1 MTTFR
6 KSALAAFAISLLAM
20 PSAGKTRWMIDT
32 DGGIIWEVKRGDA
45 HQDQIEM
52 SGKKVSAIV
61 TYGVNANG
69 QLELARQVVF
79 PSLRMIPNNTYASL
93 SYTFAA
99 DASPRIFV
107 DGRPARELVVRFRH
121 RGLIEIVSTLGPRG
135 HIELARTIFPS
146 VDKPALLEKYTF
158 VNRGKTDAA
167 IEVEATEKVVRT
179 ATTRGV
185 TGEYLITSEVQD
197 GGIKIAKPGETVIF
211 ASVFTAR
218 EAKAPKL
225 TLFVDEEEQARRNR
239 VDGWLSKLR
248 LETPDNL
255 LNIAFAF
262 AKIRTTESIFETKGG
277 LMHGPGGGTYYAAIW
292 ANDQAEYVNP
302 FFPFLGDPIANESAI
317 NSYRHFARYMNP
329 EYKPI
334 PSSIIAE
341 GTGCWNGAGD
351 RGDMAMIAYG
361 AARFALAL
369 GDRAHAEEL
378 WKLIAWCL
386 EYCRRKLNAQGVVAS
401 DSDELEG
408 RFPAGKANLTTSSLY
423 FDALNSAVLLGRD
436 LGNPTSELEQYSAQ
450 AKAIRAAI
458 ERYFGAN
465 VQGFDTY
472 RYYEE
477 NTKLRAWIC
486 IPLAMGIYD
495 RKAGT
500 IEALFSPALWTLD
513 GLATESGGKTFWDR
527 ATLYAL
533 RGALAAGE
541 IERALDF
548 LVRYSARRLLGDHV
562 PYPVEAWPEGNQRH
576 LAAESGLYCRI
587 FTEGLFGIRP
597 MGLRSFQ
604 VTPRLPRHWNNMKL
618 AGIYGFGNV
627 FDLVVTRSGQK
638 LRVET
643 LQRGSTVNVQL
654 VAEGGS
660 AMIRLADKP
669 SEVNVHSNAQSKLL

>member
-1 MTTFR
+1 
-6 KSALAAFAISLLAM
+6 
-20 PSAGKTRWMIDT
+20 
-32 DGGIIWEVKRGDA
+32 
-45 HQDQIEM
+45 
-52 SGKKVSAIV
+52 
-61 TYGVNANG
+61 
-69 QLELARQVVF
+69 
-79 PSLRMIPNNTYASL
+79 
-93 SYTFAA
+93 
-99 DASPRIFV
+99 
-107 DGRPARELVVRFRH
+107 
-121 RGLIEIVSTLGPRG
+121 
-135 HIELARTIFPS
+135 
-146 VDKPALLEKYTF
+146 
-158 VNRGKTDAA
+158 
-167 IEVEATEKVVRT
+167 
-179 ATTRGV
+179 
-185 TGEYLITSEVQD
+185 
-197 GGIKIAKPGETVIF
+197 
-211 ASVFTAR
+211 
-218 EAKAPKL
+218 
-225 TLFVDEEEQARRNR
+225 
-239 VDGWLSKLR
+239 
-248 LETPDNL
+248 
-255 LNIAFAF
+255 
-262 AKIRTTESIFETKGG
+262 
-277 LMHGPGGGTYYAAIW
+277 
-292 ANDQAEYVNP
+292 
-302 FFPFLGDPIANESAI
+302 
-317 NSYRHFARYMNP
+317 
-329 EYKPI
+329 
-334 PSSIIAE
+334 
-341 GTGCWNGAGD
+341 
-351 RGDMAMIAYG
+351 
-361 AARFALAL
+361 
-369 GDRAHAEEL
+369 
-378 WKLIAWCL
+378 
-386 EYCRRKLNAQGVVAS
+386 
-401 DSDELEG
+401 
-408 RFPAGKANLTTSSLY
+408 
-423 FDALNSAVLLGRD
+423 LGRD